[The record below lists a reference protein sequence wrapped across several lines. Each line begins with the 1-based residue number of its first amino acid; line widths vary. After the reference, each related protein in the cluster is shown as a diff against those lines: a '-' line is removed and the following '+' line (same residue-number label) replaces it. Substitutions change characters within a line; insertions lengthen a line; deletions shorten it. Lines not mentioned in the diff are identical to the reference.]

1 MHIIIVE
8 NRHGK
13 LLFIGDRQ
21 SAIDIL
27 KGRILGIRTLNAN
40 YLDNDLS
47 YIELKKLQYE
57 FYNDCVDV
65 ILSNINKDVGDCNL
79 FSLDL
84 EYGSISCQHVN
95 IQKRVIK

>member
-8 NRHGK
+8 SKHGK
-13 LLFIGDRQ
+13 LLFMGDRLTVFR
-21 SAIDIL
+21 SLKDRIL
-27 KGRILGIRTLNAN
+27 KIESSNINIF
-40 YLDNDLS
+40 DVQLS
-47 YIELKKLQYE
+47 QIGMKKLQYE

-65 ILSNINKDVGDCNL
+65 ILSNINRDVGDCNL